1 LNEQV
6 YTSNRDIP
14 GLYRLPD
21 GAITFYEASL
31 KNLSYKI
38 QINDINSPEYHRG
51 NGITKFYYGNYE
63 SGSTS
68 AMVRTPDGQLA
79 LIDLLSRSYMSMIN
93 PNVVLTS
100 GSQYMPMAGIET
112 NFLLKLLS
120 MTETILYPISLS
132 LLLAV
137 FMSTLVLE
145 KEERLRE
152 MMKMNGM
159 KMANY
164 WLVNYIW
171 NFFIYLPSAIFF
183 LLFGYFVV
191 QMPFFVGTSLFL
203 LILTVVGWGASQISL
218 SFFFQNFFYKSQ
230 MVTVI
235 GYMLSVWTTIICVAL
250 NMTIFPD
257 PQTMPFYLNLYPPF
271 AFCRLIYNL
280 CTKCADN
287 NCVSSFSLMT
297 SEMWI
302 NLLFL
307 YLGAGLFLI
316 LGLYLEQVL
325 PQEYGVAKHPLFFIK
340 DLPFFK
346 KKDKD
351 QLPRISVAPRL
362 SRNTSLFTEDQED
375 EDVHEERKFVARLEE
390 EDYDKYP
397 LVVKNLRKVY
407 RASGGK
413 PSKVAVKNFSLH
425 ISKGELFGLLGPNGA
440 GKTSLISM
448 LTGLYKPEKGNAW
461 IAGYGITNQ
470 IDEVRTNMGVCP
482 QFDLL
487 WPELTVREHLLFYA
501 RMRGIPAEKEK
512 EMVERAI
519 EEVRLTQSAD
529 FKTRQLSG
537 GMKRRLSVAIAM
549 VGDPK
554 IIFFDEPTTGL
565 DPENRRQL
573 WDILAEARGNRA
585 MVLTTHSMEEAD
597 VLCTRIGIVTKG
609 QLRCIGPQTKL
620 KSQYGSGYSLIINCQ
635 TDNLVG
641 AGENEALPEHLY
653 QKITDFVEHLL
664 PKAELKSVFNGNFVF
679 EVPLE
684 GLSIS
689 KIFESLEAN
698 KEELGISDW
707 GISQSTLEDVF
718 MEVVEQADEFPTINF
733 RPS

>member
-1 LNEQV
+1 
-6 YTSNRDIP
+6 
-14 GLYRLPD
+14 
-21 GAITFYEASL
+21 
-31 KNLSYKI
+31 
-38 QINDINSPEYHRG
+38 
-51 NGITKFYYGNYE
+51 
-63 SGSTS
+63 
-68 AMVRTPDGQLA
+68 
-79 LIDLLSRSYMSMIN
+79 
-93 PNVVLTS
+93 
-100 GSQYMPMAGIET
+100 
-112 NFLLKLLS
+112 
-120 MTETILYPISLS
+120 
-132 LLLAV
+132 
-137 FMSTLVLE
+137 
-145 KEERLRE
+145 
-152 MMKMNGM
+152 
-159 KMANY
+159 
-164 WLVNYIW
+164 
-171 NFFIYLPSAIFF
+171 
-183 LLFGYFVV
+183 
-191 QMPFFVGTSLFL
+191 
-203 LILTVVGWGASQISL
+203 
-218 SFFFQNFFYKSQ
+218 
-230 MVTVI
+230 
-235 GYMLSVWTTIICVAL
+235 
-250 NMTIFPD
+250 MTIFPD

-271 AFCRLIYNL
+271 AFCRLVYNL

-287 NCVSSFSLMT
+287 NCVSSFSNMT

-302 NLLFL
+302 NLVFL
-307 YLGAGLFLI
+307 YIGAGIFLA

-346 KKDKD
+346 NKNKEKD
-351 QLPRISVAPRL
+351 QLPKISVAPRL

-397 LVVKNLRKVY
+397 LIVKNLRKVY

-501 RMRGIPAEKEK
+501 RMRGIPVEKEK
-512 EMVERAI
+512 EMVDRAI

-573 WDILAEARGNRA
+573 WDILA
-585 MVLTTHSMEEAD
+585 
-597 VLCTRIGIVTKG
+597 GI
-609 QLRCIGPQTKL
+609 
-620 KSQYGSGYSLIINCQ
+620 
-635 TDNLVG
+635 
-641 AGENEALPEHLY
+641 
-653 QKITDFVEHLL
+653 
-664 PKAELKSVFNGNFVF
+664 
-679 EVPLE
+679 
-684 GLSIS
+684 
-689 KIFESLEAN
+689 
-698 KEELGISDW
+698 
-707 GISQSTLEDVF
+707 
-718 MEVVEQADEFPTINF
+718 
-733 RPS
+733 